1 MFSGIPI
8 SEFVDIILSGNKGDE
23 AMYYLLH
30 HRLNHQLRE
39 QYDVYNLYDDF
50 EDIVEDYFLYLR
62 EGKEGKNR
70 HPYQSLRHIKKK
82 ESFETWLINT
92 FRNYLSNRS
101 EAEKHVSYTEL
112 DDRTTSQEQISP
124 KNDEEKL
131 AIASQLIAYAHQVLY
146 PRSRFI
152 FLRSLLTMLNKQRA
166 ISDKE
171 MAEALGMTHI
181 AYRVTVH
188 RMKHNLTK
196 FYKRLQHGEH
206 LNLNEEHRQMA
217 CAINDDFTNLYPILF
232 NYYMRCIDTLK
243 TSIAVKNLRQQY
255 LNERGFEV
263 HEQDSFITHL
273 SITTFWN
280 KLNLQFLS
288 L

>member
-1 MFSGIPI
+1 
-8 SEFVDIILSGNKGDE
+8 
-23 AMYYLLH
+23 MY
-30 HRLNHQLRE
+30 
-39 QYDVYNLYDDF
+39 
-50 EDIVEDYFLYLR
+50 
-62 EGKEGKNR
+62 
-70 HPYQSLRHIKKK
+70 
-82 ESFETWLINT
+82 
-92 FRNYLSNRS
+92 
-101 EAEKHVSYTEL
+101 
-112 DDRTTSQEQISP
+112 
-124 KNDEEKL
+124 
-131 AIASQLIAYAHQVLY
+131 
-146 PRSRFI
+146 
-152 FLRSLLTMLNKQRA
+152 KQRA